1 MDSGREIKREYDVK
15 DKLYDLV
22 IAWQGKEIGKPL
34 FLTNLFCG
42 KSSFPAG

>member
-22 IAWQGKEIGKPL
+22 IALQGKENGKPL

-42 KSSFPAG
+42 KNSFPAG

>member
-15 DKLYDLV
+15 DKLHDLV
-22 IAWQGKEIGKPL
+22 IAWQGKEIGKTL